1 MSISWHC
8 GCGKTLKAPDGSGGK
23 RARCPACKE
32 INTIPTPVVEEPVE
46 VAAPVASDDPW
57 AAGDSPF
64 DPYDLAEAPEPT
76 PVRVP
81 RQVVAAAASAAQD
94 RGGVTPAPYRPAAA
108 RARDDDDDEGELPL
122 GANPGGGRSWRDF
135 TYLVLLLAM
144 VPLVVSSFG
153 GDRGNILEQIQQ
165 SVTHHPEV
173 KERIEAMPE
182 SAELGD
188 LINVFP
194 GHRLDGAFLPRD
206 SMVHWVFAAGSVV
219 LFLTIMMF
227 LFSPGCAKPKSLLLT
242 GVFTGTCGILLL
254 LGFQLVAG
262 WTSGLWIRGRG
273 IIVLLFYIV
282 KFIGYSYGAA
292 DDPSN
297 GFAAS
302 FFGYTFGV
310 GLCEEV
316 CKALPLIVML
326 QNLPERATWR
336 TACLWGL
343 ASGVGFGV
351 AEGIMYSGRY
361 YNGIGE
367 GDIYLVRFVSCVA
380 LHGTWAAAVAILLFK
395 ARGHIAGAE
404 GIGGMLFTTAV
415 IAMPSIVLHGLYDT
429 LLKKDYKLYALA
441 VALVSFLYL
450 ACLIEWSQWKRE
462 EAGSGS
468 AGGRLARA

>member
-8 GCGKTLKAPDGSGGK
+8 ACGKTLKAPDGSGGK

-32 INTIPTPVVEEPVE
+32 INTIPTPAVVEERVE
-46 VAAPVASDDPW
+46 EPAVAPVASDDPW
-57 AAGDSPF
+57 AGDNPF
-64 DPYDLAEAPEPT
+64 DPYDIAEAPAPAPARGPRLVVKAT
-76 PVRVP
+76 P
-81 RQVVAAAASAAQD
+81 AAAQYQ
-94 RGGVTPAPYRPAAA
+94 GGAVTPAPYRPAAA
-108 RARDDDDDEGELPL
+108 TARARDEDDDDGELPL
-122 GANPGGGRSWRDF
+122 GAGGGGARTWRDF
-135 TYLVLLLAM
+135 TYFVLLLAM
-144 VPLVVSSFG
+144 VPLIVSSFG
-153 GDRGNILEQIQQ
+153 GERGNILEQIQQ

-173 KERIEAMPE
+173 KDRLEAMPD

-188 LINVFP
+188 VINVFP

-206 SMVHWVFAAGSVV
+206 SMLHWVFAAGSVV
-219 LFLTIMMF
+219 LFLTVLMF
-227 LFSPGCAKPKSLLLT
+227 LFHPGCAKPKNLLLT
-242 GVFTGTCGILLL
+242 GIFTATCGILLL

-262 WTSGLWIRGRG
+262 WTQGVWVRGRG

-282 KFIGYSYGAA
+282 KFIGFSYGAA
-292 DDPSN
+292 DDPTN

-316 CKALPLIVML
+316 CKALPLIVMV
-326 QNLPERATWR
+326 QNLPKGATWR

-395 ARGHIAGAE
+395 ARGQIESSE

-429 LLKKDYKLYALA
+429 LLKKDY
-441 VALVSFLYL
+441 
-450 ACLIEWSQWKRE
+450 
-462 EAGSGS
+462 
-468 AGGRLARA
+468 